1 MNMAKAAKQAQPQ
14 LEAAPAVSLAD
25 RIRTTCAE
33 AKAHVE
39 QEAQRV
45 KDSDEGRT
53 LPLTWLVQ
61 NVYAM
66 HRAHGCH
73 CKAALALIERDKAN
87 G

>member
-1 MNMAKAAKQAQPQ
+1 MKLKAKQKP
-14 LEAAPAVSLAD
+14 EASSEASVSLQE
-25 RIRTTCAE
+25 RIRATCAE

-45 KDSDEGRT
+45 KNSDEGRT

-61 NVYAM
+61 NIYAV

-73 CKAALALIERDKAN
+73 CRAALALITQAQDKKH